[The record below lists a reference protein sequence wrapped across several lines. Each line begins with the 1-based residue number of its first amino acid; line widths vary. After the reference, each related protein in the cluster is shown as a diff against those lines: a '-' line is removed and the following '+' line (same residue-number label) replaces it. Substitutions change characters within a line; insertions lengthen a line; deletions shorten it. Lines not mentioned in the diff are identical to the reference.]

1 MSELQELDSLTGRE
15 IAVIGLAGRFPAAR
29 NLKEYW
35 RNLRGG
41 IESVVL
47 PTGFLKL
54 CIQRTYL
61 DAKNGKARSVFSM
74 AYWHR
79 PPLLM
84 TIR

>member
-54 CIQRTYL
+54 CTQRTYS
-61 DAKNGKARSVFSM
+61 DAKNCKRSLYFQPLTDIARRS
-74 AYWHR
+74 
-79 PPLLM
+79 
-84 TIR
+84 